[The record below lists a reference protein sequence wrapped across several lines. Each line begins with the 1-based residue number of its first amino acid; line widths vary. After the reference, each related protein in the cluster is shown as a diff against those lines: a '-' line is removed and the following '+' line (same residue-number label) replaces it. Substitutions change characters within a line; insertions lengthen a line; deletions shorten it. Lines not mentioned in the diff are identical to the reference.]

1 MARSR
6 FRGRASLASAR
17 PHDGLESVGMSARIE
32 KSLLRFGIPV
42 ADWAAMVERARGAL
56 TAAAQERR
64 TVTYGEFS
72 AVVTELKLSA
82 RSAGLMAL
90 LDEAARPLD
99 ERTGTVMATLVV
111 RKDTG
116 RPGEGY
122 FAWMSGQGRDLTD
135 HEALWRTEAER
146 VWTAYDAD
154 RKD

>member
-1 MARSR
+1 
-6 FRGRASLASAR
+6 
-17 PHDGLESVGMSARIE
+17 
-32 KSLLRFGIPV
+32 
-42 ADWAAMVERARGAL
+42 MVERARGVL
-56 TAAAQERR
+56 EAAAAGRR

-72 AVVTELKLSA
+72 AVATELRLSA

-99 ERTGTVMATLVV
+99 ERTGTVLATLVV

-122 FAWMSGQGRDLTD
+122 FAWMSGNGRDVID

-146 VWTAYDAD
+146 VWTAYAD